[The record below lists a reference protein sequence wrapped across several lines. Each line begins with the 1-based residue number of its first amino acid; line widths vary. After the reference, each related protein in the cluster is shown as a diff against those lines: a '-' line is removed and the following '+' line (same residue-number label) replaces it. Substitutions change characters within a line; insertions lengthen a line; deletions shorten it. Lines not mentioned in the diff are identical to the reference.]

1 MAELHHIREIDG
13 AVKKLGENE
22 NISEALIT
30 AIDLGTGVAA
40 ARVSLPREM
49 FYRTLSEQSGFDV
62 GGRRRPHEP
71 ADKAGR
77 SQDGI

>member
-49 FYRTLSEQSGFDV
+49 FYRRSRSS
-62 GGRRRPHEP
+62 P
-71 ADKAGR
+71 ALMWGMTVT
-77 SQDGI
+77 S